1 MIFDDHRLGTSM
13 PLGSHPPHQLA
24 ASHRGAGPKALHSAT
39 PRLLEARWCGSRLQT
54 AMCQVDPFAWCAS
67 ADSLRRYFGWTFK
80 GPRALRPLTGGD
92 SKPGALVM
100 CDIPLDLERRFERR
114 WAARFSGPAKEH
126 RLEPQQQHQL
136 VTTPD
141 KSNRKTRRVEPA
153 GLKPLP
159 TV

>member
-1 MIFDDHRLGTSM
+1 
-13 PLGSHPPHQLA
+13 
-24 ASHRGAGPKALHSAT
+24 
-39 PRLLEARWCGSRLQT
+39 
-54 AMCQVDPFAWCAS
+54 
-67 ADSLRRYFGWTFK
+67 
-80 GPRALRPLTGGD
+80 
-92 SKPGALVM
+92 M

-126 RLEPQQQHQL
+126 RLERQQQHQL

-141 KSNRKTRRVEPA
+141 KSKRKTRRLEPP

>member
-1 MIFDDHRLGTSM
+1 
-13 PLGSHPPHQLA
+13 
-24 ASHRGAGPKALHSAT
+24 
-39 PRLLEARWCGSRLQT
+39 
-54 AMCQVDPFAWCAS
+54 
-67 ADSLRRYFGWTFK
+67 
-80 GPRALRPLTGGD
+80 
-92 SKPGALVM
+92 M

-126 RLEPQQQHQL
+126 RLERQQHQL

-141 KSNRKTRRVEPA
+141 KSKRKTRRLEPA